1 MFSQLLMNWRI
12 FYIDHIIKL
21 RFELQF
27 FYVLFPGIGRV
38 KKFLSLTCL
47 HSWIFIRINI
57 FNFKKQTNK
66 QKNKTNKNT
75 KKSKEI
81 EEKKRITLEYWFKKK
96 PGEDISSHPFFWKQE
111 HFFWPHVW
119 IFFLLSYF
127 INVLDWVIVKTS
139 KSFFTEYIFEGP
151 LYRDHY

>member
-81 EEKKRITLEYWFKKK
+81 KEKKRITLENWFKKK
-96 PGEDISSHPFFWKQE
+96 QVKI
-111 HFFWPHVW
+111 
-119 IFFLLSYF
+119 FLLTRFSGNKSIF
-127 INVLDWVIVKTS
+127 IGLMYG
-139 KSFFTEYIFEGP
+139 FFFYCHFLWMFWRE
-151 LYRDHY
+151 